1 MATAS
6 SPSKITI
13 ASAHNA
19 TESLDARGLAWQA
32 FCALGSLKLTVA
44 LFAFSLVLV
53 FAGTLAQHHLNML
66 EVKER
71 YFTCWIANL
80 HLEDILPPAFY
91 PQKDMIPKFIPVSQ
105 AVRDR
110 IVDTLAYNGPV
121 RGWIPLPGGALVG
134 LLLMLNLVAAK
145 VTRFKIHASGARL
158 VGGVGVI
165 AVGLLVTAVIV
176 SAGQSSEGLQGEPP
190 MSYERL
196 WAICLGTLAA
206 GWVGLVSLAITSK
219 ARWMQISLGLVA
231 LGIASYLVYSLTS
244 GHRIGDPG
252 LRIVWQL
259 AKGLGA
265 GLVLL
270 VGCLMIF
277 KKQGGNVLLHFGVGL
292 LMFGQF
298 MFGDRQT
305 EQRLTMIEGQSA
317 NAFIN
322 LDKVELTF
330 VQRDGDEDAFIAI
343 PDKRLRA
350 AADRNEMISD
360 PALPVDV
367 KVTAYYANSG
377 LKAPDQAGVKA
388 TQGLGVT
395 VGAVEAV
402 GAGGTTGDI
411 NKASAYVE
419 FFDKQSGDS
428 LGTHLVSQF
437 FSDREMLTLDPS
449 NQDEFDD
456 VQVGDDEFK
465 VGLRFARNPKPFWV
479 HLSDVRRVDYSGTS
493 TPRDYRSFVRIIDPE
508 TGEDRREQIWMNNP
522 LRYRGETYYQSS
534 YDRLPSG
541 VEMTSLQVVQNSGWL
556 IPYVAC
562 SITALGMCVHFGGTL
577 RRFVRRR
584 SQERRLALEDK
595 NSRAFNNQADGM
607 AKPATWPVY
616 TAVAATLV
624 FAVLALVPWAAV
636 MNTMRPQ
643 NRDQK
648 FDMYTAGKIPV
659 QFGGRVMPL
668 AAFSDQMVKA
678 ISNKSSIR
686 LDDAPGAIRD
696 RAEGKPKLSSVA
708 WLMEVAIDDER
719 LDDLPMIRIDATE
732 VRDELGLPKRESKLF
747 SLNEIRRELN
757 RFTALTDAA
766 YKKETREQSFKEK
779 KLLELDRRIRA
790 FTMTAVA
797 FRLPVPMDIPASF
810 FPEGTSEQD
819 RRIAAVRDLQER
831 MQSVERMTSPGL
843 IPPPVAELESAVE
856 PPKWTAFAP
865 AFFNMA
871 LQSVSEESESLPG
884 IDTFGDMISAY
895 NDKDPEKFNAAVDL
909 HLAQVGE
916 VGAID
921 TAGYSAWK
929 VALER
934 WDQSNAPT
942 TIAMVLYCLSLVLGL
957 VYLAYDSPR
966 LRSSIWGILLVT
978 LAIHTLVLLSRI
990 VITGRAPVINLY
1002 SSAVFIGWAGVIFG
1016 VVQEKIFRYGEGNLL
1031 AAGSGVLALL
1041 VAYGLSSG
1049 DTMPVL
1055 QAVLDTQFWLGTH
1068 VITVTLGYTATMVA
1082 GLLGIRYLVAG
1093 WLGADAN
1100 SLKQIYRSIYGATC
1114 FGILFSFVGTVLGGL
1129 WADDSWGRFWGWDPK
1144 ENGALLIVIW
1154 NAMMLHARWDGMVG
1168 GRGFS
1173 ILAIGGNMVTAWSY
1187 FGTNELGLGL
1197 HSYGFTEG
1205 VLMWLSVFMLS
1216 QLAFIVAGLLFSAK
1230 TPGEKIEAAV

>member
-1 MATAS
+1 MATAT
-6 SPSKITI
+6 SPSKI
-13 ASAHNA
+13 NA
-19 TESLDARGLAWQA
+19 TSANDTAPLTARELAWQA
-32 FCALGSLKLTVA
+32 FQTLGSLKLTVA

-71 YFTCWIANL
+71 YFTCWIATL

-91 PQKDMIPKFIPVSQ
+91 PQKDMIPKFLPVSQ
-105 AVRDR
+105 AARDR
-110 IVDTLAYNGPV
+110 VVDALAYSGPV
-121 RGWIPLPGGALVG
+121 RGWIPVPGGALVG

-145 VTRFKIHASGARL
+145 VTRFKIHASGTRL
-158 VGGVGVI
+158 AGGVAVI
-165 AVGLLVTAVIV
+165 IAGLLVTAGIV

-219 ARWMQISLGLVA
+219 ARWMQISWGLFA
-231 LGIASYLVYSLTS
+231 LGIASYLVFSLTT

-270 VGCLMIF
+270 VGCLMVF

-298 MFGDRQT
+298 MFGDRQS
-305 EQRLTMIEGQSA
+305 EQRLTLIEGQTA
-317 NAFIN
+317 NSFVN
-322 LDKVELTF
+322 LDKVEMTF
-330 VQRDGDEDAFIAI
+330 IRSLDDEDRFIAI

-350 AADRNEMISD
+350 AAERQETITD

-367 KVTAYYANSG
+367 KVLAYYVNSS
-377 LKAPDQAGVKA
+377 LKVSEEAKFQAD
-388 TQGLGVT
+388 QGLGLK
-395 VGAVEAV
+395 VGAVGVAGV
-402 GAGGTTGDI
+402 GGTSGGI
-411 NKASAYVE
+411 NSASAYVE
-419 FFDKQSGDS
+419 LFEKGTDKS
-428 LGTHLVSQF
+428 LGTHLISQF
-437 FSDREMLTLDPS
+437 FSDRAMLTIGGN
-449 NQDEFDD
+449 NQDEFDTTKI
-456 VQVGDDEFK
+456 GEDEYK

-534 YDRLPSG
+534 YERLPSG
-541 VEMTSLQVVQNSGWL
+541 VELTSLQVVQNSGWL

-595 NSRAFNNQADGM
+595 KSKAFNSQADGLT
-607 AKPATWPVY
+607 KPSAWPVY
-616 TAVAATLV
+616 VSVAAAV
-624 FAVLALVPWAAV
+624 MFAVLALVPWSAV
-636 MNTMRPQ
+636 MNNLRPQ
-643 NRDQK
+643 NRDRK
-648 FDMYTAGKIPV
+648 FDMHAAGKIPV

-668 AAFSDQMVKA
+668 AAYAEQMVKA
-678 ISNKSSIR
+678 ISNKSAIT
-686 LDDAPGAIRD
+686 LKDAPGAIRD
-696 RAEGKPKLSSVA
+696 RAEGKAKLSPMA

-719 LDDLPMIRIDATE
+719 LDDLPMFRIDATE

-747 SLNEIRRELN
+747 SLNELRREIN
-757 RFTALTDAA
+757 RFTELTEAA
-766 YKKETREQSFKEK
+766 DKKDPREQSFKEK

-797 FRLPVPMDIPASF
+797 FRLPVPMEIPARF

-819 RRIAAVRDLQER
+819 RRIAAVRDLQNR

-843 IPPPVAELESAVE
+843 IPPPASEIEAAVE
-856 PPKWTAFAP
+856 VPKWSAFAP

-871 LQSVSEESESLPG
+871 LQSVSEDAQARPG

-895 NDKDPEKFNAAVDL
+895 SDKDPEKFNAAVDL
-909 HLAQVGE
+909 HLAQLGDI
-916 VGAID
+916 GNLKG
-921 TAGYSAWK
+921 AGYSAWK

-934 WDQSNAPT
+934 WDQSNTPT
-942 TIAMVLYCLSLVLGL
+942 TIAMVLYCLSLLLGI

-978 LAIHTLVLLSRI
+978 LAIHTLVLISRI

-1016 VVQEKIFRYGEGNLL
+1016 VIQEKIFRYGEGNLL

-1093 WLGADAN
+1093 WLGADSD
-1100 SLKQIYRSIYGATC
+1100 SLRQIYRSIYGATC

-1154 NAMMLHARWDGMVG
+1154 NAMMLHARWDGIAG
-1168 GRGFS
+1168 ARGFS
-1173 ILAIGGNMVTAWSY
+1173 ILAIGGNIVTAWSY

-1205 VLMWLSVFMLS
+1205 VLMWLSVFMLT

-1230 TPGEKIEAAV
+1230 TPAEKIEAA